1 MSGSRPVIHVVMLA
15 SIVLGV
21 LLGILAFSALGG

>member
-1 MSGSRPVIHVVMLA
+1 VTGVRLLVHVVMLA

-21 LLGILAFSALGG
+21 LIGVLFYRLLGG